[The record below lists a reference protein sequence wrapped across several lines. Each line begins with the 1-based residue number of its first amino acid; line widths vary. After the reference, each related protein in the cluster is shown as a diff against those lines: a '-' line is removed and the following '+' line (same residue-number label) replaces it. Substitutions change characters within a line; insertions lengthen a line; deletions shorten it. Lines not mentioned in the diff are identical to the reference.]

1 VSVRY
6 FRCLVCFKHYHRSE
20 WRLLGQEILS
30 EDLIAVGRV
39 FAKDAAKYIGVLSC
53 VGHAFLGTPFASLF
67 VPTLL
72 SVIVSST

>member
-39 FAKDAAKYIGVLSC
+39 FAKDAAKYIGVVELLDMPSWVRHLLPC
-53 VGHAFLGTPFASLF
+53 LF
-67 VPTLL
+67 QHCCP
-72 SVIVSST
+72 